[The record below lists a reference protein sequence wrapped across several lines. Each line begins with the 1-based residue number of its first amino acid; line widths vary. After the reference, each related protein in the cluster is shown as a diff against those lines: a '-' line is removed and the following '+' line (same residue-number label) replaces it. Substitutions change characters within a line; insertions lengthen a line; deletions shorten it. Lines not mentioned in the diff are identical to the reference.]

1 MNLLLFS
8 QIFLLD
14 VVFSEHC
21 KLFVQQDGNICL
33 NDAISDTN
41 PEIPRRNHDL
51 KSIIEENIDFW
62 KNQREARKANP
73 APLVDTG
80 ITNLA
85 EGTYE
90 KLLIIVEYFLG
101 FSSTVR
107 AAI

>member
-1 MNLLLFS
+1 MN
-8 QIFLLD
+8 
-14 VVFSEHC
+14 E
-21 KLFVQQDGNICL
+21 
-33 NDAISDTN
+33 AINDTN
-41 PEIPRRNHDL
+41 PESPQRKRNHEL

-80 ITNLA
+80 ITNLD

-90 KLLIIVEYFLG
+90 KPLIIVEYFLG
-101 FSSTVR
+101 FASTVR

>member
-1 MNLLLFS
+1 MLLFS
-8 QIFLLD
+8 QFFLLD

-41 PEIPRRNHDL
+41 PNHDL
-51 KSIIEENIDFW
+51 KSIIEENINFW